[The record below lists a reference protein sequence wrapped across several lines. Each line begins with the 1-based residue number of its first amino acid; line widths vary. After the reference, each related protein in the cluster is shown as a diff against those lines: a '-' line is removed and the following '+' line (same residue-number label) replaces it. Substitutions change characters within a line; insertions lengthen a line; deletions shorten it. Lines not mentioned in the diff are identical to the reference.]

1 MGDIGALLHGIRPHV
16 TATTVRQWSRISVAM
31 VAMTGRVTMR
41 GIARWAGTGGRY
53 RPSQRFFSTV
63 IPWGILFGACC
74 RRHVHCP
81 GDSYLVAGA
90 AGIVTKAGKCTP
102 GLDRFLARLYGK
114 PVPGLAFCTRSLV
127 RVQARR
133 SFPRRVEQG
142 VRTDE
147 EKAASQAQAAAKQPQ
162 APGTK
167 RRPGRPQGSPNRP
180 QAPVTLTPELG
191 RLTALLTTVLHLSA
205 TGLSVTSLGLA
216 GPFGNHNALHRAR
229 QCGLHRM
236 SKLRCDAALSF
247 PSVGPYAGRGPRRPY
262 GDQVEDDN
270 LLEQYGAENN
280 VEGHIK
286 TQMYQMQ
293 RLHKEL
299 AQPLPVVISVK
310 TNLRPQARAHVGLC
324 SSALALA

>member
-1 MGDIGALLHGIRPHV
+1 
-16 TATTVRQWSRISVAM
+16 M
-31 VAMTGRVTMR
+31 VAGDE
-41 GIARWAGTGGRY
+41 
-53 RPSQRFFSTV
+53 V
-63 IPWGILFGACC
+63 I
-74 RRHVHCP
+74 
-81 GDSYLVAGA
+81 D
-90 AGIVTKAGKCTP
+90 TQAGKGMH
-102 GLDRFLARLYGK
+102 GLDHFLVSLSGK
-114 PVPGLAFCTRSLV
+114 PVPGMACFILSLV
-127 RVQARR
+127 YVQARR

-167 RRPGRPQGSPNRP
+167 RRPGRPKGSTNRP

-191 RLTALLTTVLHLSA
+191 RLTALLTTLLHLSA

-216 GPFGNHNALHRAR
+216 GPFGNHHALHRAR
-229 QCGLHRM
+229 QGGLHRM

-247 PSVGPYAGRGPRRPY
+247 PDVGPYAGRGPRRPY

-270 LLEQYGAENN
+270 LPEQYGTETT

-324 SSALALA
+324 SSDLALA